1 MQLNLLELLLSQS
14 TPGGGL
20 FGLDRFHAVGS
31 AQARAA
37 PENHAT
43 LVEWLSV
50 SISAARSLFGMI
62 LVLPPGEEG
71 AVSNIGWITM
81 QCALSL
87 AVRLDLDAAY
97 GSASDFTRHLSH
109 FLDMPHTLRQIV
121 LRLESAASSDVDATS
136 DRDTFYYLAQRARRL
151 ESWYLEQHGL
161 AKARAARGAED
172 EAGISLLSVIPD
184 SGLQDMGLGQR
195 TGTNPISSTT
205 SVDSEAWTPNISW
218 DGDDAHAASMG
229 EYLFSD
235 LLQLPAD
242 IEFTQP

>member
-1 MQLNLLELLLSQS
+1 LSQC
-14 TPGGGL
+14 TPSGGL
-20 FGLDRFHAVGS
+20 FGLDRFHDVGS
-31 AQARAA
+31 AQAQAA

-43 LVEWLSV
+43 VVEWLSV

-97 GSASDFTRHLSH
+97 GSASEFTRHLSH

-121 LRLESAASSDVDATS
+121 MRLESAASSDVDETG
-136 DRDTFYYLAQRARRL
+136 DRDTFYYLAQRGRRL
-151 ESWYLEQHGL
+151 ESWYLGQHDR
-161 AKARAARGAED
+161 AKTRVTIGAQDAVDRSYRSETQHSD
-172 EAGISLLSVIPD
+172 
-184 SGLQDMGLGQR
+184 LQGLGHGQ
-195 TGTNPISSTT
+195 GIATNPVSSTT

-235 LLQLPAD
+235 LLQLPTD
-242 IEFTQP
+242 IGFTQP

>member
-1 MQLNLLELLLSQS
+1 MSQS

-20 FGLDRFHAVGS
+20 FGLDRFHDVGS
-31 AQARAA
+31 AEARAA

-97 GSASDFTRHLSH
+97 GSASEFTRHLSH

-121 LRLESAASSDVDATS
+121 MRLESAASSDVDETG

-151 ESWYLEQHGL
+151 ESWYLEQHGR
-161 AKARAARGAED
+161 AKARAVRGAGD
-172 EAGISLLSVIPD
+172 EIGRSFLSGTQD
-184 SGLQDMGLGQR
+184 LDLRDMGLGQ
-195 TGTNPISSTT
+195 GTAMNPISSTT
-205 SVDSEAWTPNISW
+205 SVDSEAWTSSIGW

-235 LLQLPAD
+235 LLQLPTD
-242 IEFTQP
+242 IGFTQP